1 MTTIFISDLH
11 LDKDRP
17 KVIRYFIDFLNNL
30 ESDIESLYIL
40 GDFVEY
46 WVGDDDPGD
55 GLEEVFS
62 SIKKKSNSIPIYFM
76 HGNRDFMISEKFC
89 NHHGMKFLK
98 DPTKIKLHGKKI
110 LLMHG
115 DTLCIDDIE
124 YQKFRTMVRS
134 PLWQNEMLKKS
145 LEERIN
151 LAKMLR
157 AKSLSETGTKDEVI
171 MDVNNDEVIS
181 QLKKHNVD
189 MIIHGHTH
197 RPNIHK
203 IISEN
208 KECKRI
214 VLGDWY
220 DKSFILRISDD
231 EIIIDKCNLS

>member
-1 MTTIFISDLH
+1 MTTIFIPDLH

-17 KVIRYFIDFLNNL
+17 KVMKYFIDLLNNL
-30 ESDIESLYIL
+30 GSNVESLYIL

-55 GLEEVFS
+55 GLREVFS
-62 SIKKKSNSIPIYFM
+62 SIKKKSNDIPMYFM
-76 HGNRDFMISEKFC
+76 QGNRDFMISEKFC
-89 NHHGMKFLK
+89 SHHGMKFLK
-98 DPTKIKLHGKKI
+98 DPTVIELYGKKI

-134 PLWQNEMLKKS
+134 TSWQNEMLKKS
-145 LEERIN
+145 LEERID

-157 AKSLSETGTKDEVI
+157 AKSLSETNAKDEVI
-171 MDVNNDEVIS
+171 MDVNDDEVIN
-181 QLKKHNVD
+181 QLKGHDVD

-203 IISEN
+203 IISGG
-208 KECKRI
+208 KEYKRI

-220 DKSFILRISDD
+220 DKSFVLKISDD
-231 EIIIDKCNLS
+231 KIIIDKSNLS

>member
-98 DPTKIKLHGKKI
+98 DPTRIKLHGKKI

-181 QLKKHNVD
+181 QLKKYNVD

-203 IISEN
+203 VISEN

-220 DKSFILRISDD
+220 DKSFILRISDG
-231 EIIIDKCNLS
+231 EIIIDKSNLS

>member
-17 KVIRYFIDFLNNL
+17 KVIRYFIDFLDNL

-231 EIIIDKCNLS
+231 EIIIDKSNLS

>member
-171 MDVNNDEVIS
+171 MDVSNDEVIS
-181 QLKKHNVD
+181 QLKKHDVD

-208 KECKRI
+208 RECKRI

-220 DKSFILRISDD
+220 DKSFILRISDG
-231 EIIIDKCNLS
+231 EIIIDKSNLS

>member
-1 MTTIFISDLH
+1 MATLFISDLH

-17 KVIRYFIDFLNNL
+17 KVIKYFTDLLNNL
-30 ESDIESLYIL
+30 EPDIESLYIL

-55 GLEEVFS
+55 GLTQVFS
-62 SIKKKSNSIPIYFM
+62 NIKKKSNDISIYFM
-76 HGNRDFMISEKFC
+76 QGNRDFMISEKFC
-89 NHHGMKFLK
+89 NHHGMKLLK
-98 DPTKIKLHGKKI
+98 DPTVIELHSKKI

-134 PLWQNEMLKKS
+134 TSWQNEMLKKS

-157 AKSLSETGTKDEVI
+157 AKSLFETDAKDEVI
-171 MDVNNDEVIS
+171 MDVNDDEVIN
-181 QLKKHNVD
+181 QLKKYDVD

-203 IISEN
+203 ITSGER
-208 KECKRI
+208 EYKRI

-220 DKSFILRISDD
+220 DKSFVLKISDNK
-231 EIIIDKCNLS
+231 IIIDKSNLS

>member
-1 MTTIFISDLH
+1 MATIFISDLH

-89 NHHGMKFLK
+89 NQHGMKFLK

-220 DKSFILRISDD
+220 DKSFILRISDG
-231 EIIIDKCNLS
+231 EIIIDKSNLS

>member
-30 ESDIESLYIL
+30 ESDIEALYIL

-203 IISEN
+203 IISEDR
-208 KECKRI
+208 EYKRI

-220 DKSFILRISDD
+220 DKSFILRISDG
-231 EIIIDKCNLS
+231 EIIIDKSNLS

>member
-1 MTTIFISDLH
+1 MTTMFISDLH

-55 GLEEVFS
+55 GLEEVFN

-203 IISEN
+203 IISEDR
-208 KECKRI
+208 EYKRI

-220 DKSFILRISDD
+220 DKSFILRISDG
-231 EIIIDKCNLS
+231 EIIIDKSNLS

>member
-203 IISEN
+203 IISEK
-208 KECKRI
+208 KEYKRI

-220 DKSFILRISDD
+220 DKSFILRISDG
-231 EIIIDKCNLS
+231 EIIIDKSNLS

>member
-55 GLEEVFS
+55 GLEEVFN

-231 EIIIDKCNLS
+231 EIIIDKSNLS

>member
-98 DPTKIKLHGKKI
+98 DPTRIKLHGKKI

-220 DKSFILRISDD
+220 DKSFILRISDG
-231 EIIIDKCNLS
+231 EIIIDKSNLS

>member
-1 MTTIFISDLH
+1 MATIFISDLH

-62 SIKKKSNSIPIYFM
+62 SIKKKSNSISIYFM

-134 PLWQNEMLKKS
+134 ASWQNEMLKKS

-157 AKSLSETGTKDEVI
+157 AKSLSETNTKNEVI
-171 MDVNNDEVIS
+171 MDVNDDEVIN
-181 QLKKHNVD
+181 QLRKYDVD

-203 IISEN
+203 IISER
-208 KECKRI
+208 KEYKRI

-220 DKSFILRISDD
+220 DKSFILKISDGK
-231 EIIIDKCNLS
+231 IMIDKNNLS

>member
-98 DPTKIKLHGKKI
+98 DPTRIKLHGKKI

-208 KECKRI
+208 KEFKRI

>member
-62 SIKKKSNSIPIYFM
+62 SIKKKSNDIHIYFM

-171 MDVNNDEVIS
+171 MDVSNDEVIS
-181 QLKKHNVD
+181 QLKKYDVD

-203 IISEN
+203 IISEDQ
-208 KECKRI
+208 EYKRI

-220 DKSFILRISDD
+220 DKSFILRISDG
-231 EIIIDKCNLS
+231 EIIIDKSNLS

>member
-1 MTTIFISDLH
+1 MTTMFISDLH

-17 KVIRYFIDFLNNL
+17 KVIKYFIDLLGNL

-55 GLEEVFS
+55 GLREVFS
-62 SIKKKSNSIPIYFM
+62 SIKKKSNDVPVYFM
-76 HGNRDFMISEKFC
+76 QGNRDFMISEKFC

-98 DPTKIKLHGKKI
+98 DPTVIELHGKKI

-124 YQKFRTMVRS
+124 YQKFRAMVRS
-134 PLWQNEMLKKS
+134 ASWQNEMLKKS

-157 AKSLSETGTKDEVI
+157 AKSLSETDTKDEVI
-171 MDVNNDEVIS
+171 MDVNNDEVIN
-181 QLKKHNVD
+181 QLKKHDVD

-203 IISEN
+203 IISGD
-208 KECKRI
+208 KEYKRI

-220 DKSFILRISDD
+220 DKSFVLKISDD
-231 EIIIDKCNLS
+231 KIIIDKSNIS

>member
-62 SIKKKSNSIPIYFM
+62 SIKKKSNDIPIYFM

-220 DKSFILRISDD
+220 DKSFILRISDG
-231 EIIIDKCNLS
+231 EIIIDKSNLS

>member
-208 KECKRI
+208 KEWKRI

-220 DKSFILRISDD
+220 DKSFILKISDD
-231 EIIIDKCNLS
+231 EIIIDKSNLS

>member
-89 NHHGMKFLK
+89 NHHGMKFLT

-220 DKSFILRISDD
+220 DKSFILRISDG
-231 EIIIDKCNLS
+231 EIIIDKSNLS

>member
-17 KVIRYFIDFLNNL
+17 KVIRYFVDFLNNL

-62 SIKKKSNSIPIYFM
+62 SIKKKSNDIPIYFM

-89 NHHGMKFLK
+89 NHHGMKFLT

-157 AKSLSETGTKDEVI
+157 AKSLSETGAKDEVI

-181 QLKKHNVD
+181 QLKKYNVD

-220 DKSFILRISDD
+220 DKSFILRISDG
-231 EIIIDKCNLS
+231 EIIIDKSNLS

>member
-171 MDVNNDEVIS
+171 MDVSNDEVIS
-181 QLKKHNVD
+181 QLKKYDVD

-203 IISEN
+203 IISEDR
-208 KECKRI
+208 EYKRI

-220 DKSFILRISDD
+220 DKSFILRISDG
-231 EIIIDKCNLS
+231 EIIIDKSNLS

>member
-17 KVIRYFIDFLNNL
+17 KVIRYFIDFLDNL

-46 WVGDDDPGD
+46 WVGDDDPGE

-62 SIKKKSNSIPIYFM
+62 SIKKKSNNIPIYFM

-231 EIIIDKCNLS
+231 EIIIDKSNLS

>member
-98 DPTKIKLHGKKI
+98 DPTRIKLHGKKI

-157 AKSLSETGTKDEVI
+157 AKSLSETGAKDEVI

-220 DKSFILRISDD
+220 DKSFILRISDG
-231 EIIIDKCNLS
+231 EIIIDKSNLS

>member
-208 KECKRI
+208 KEWKRI

-231 EIIIDKCNLS
+231 EIIIDKSNLS

>member
-181 QLKKHNVD
+181 QLKKYNVD

-220 DKSFILRISDD
+220 DKSFILRISDG
-231 EIIIDKCNLS
+231 EIIIDKSNLS

>member
-115 DTLCIDDIE
+115 DTLCVDDIE

-231 EIIIDKCNLS
+231 EIIIDKSNLS